1 MSILSK
7 LEDGMLPSLSVIC
20 ELIPS
25 LFYNIDN
32 DGIKTIITCM
42 KDIENLLNFIAK
54 YVEEFDTAQKSFK
67 YCPSETIPIDRVDI
81 LLPILSAL
89 DERSYRLPFINCE
102 KDNRLLQ
109 ALERYYYHHHHDHH
123 HHCFFFSTNFSL
135 DSY

>member
-7 LEDGMLPSLSVIC
+7 LEDGMLPSLSVIR

-54 YVEEFDTAQKSFK
+54 YVEEFDTAQKSFN
-67 YCPSETIPIDRVDI
+67 YCPSDIPIDRVDM

-89 DERSYRLPFINCE
+89 DERSYKLPFTNCD

-109 ALERYYYHHHHDHH
+109 AVERYYYHHYHD
-123 HHCFFFSTNFSL
+123 HCFFFITNFSL